1 MTKRLIIFSGAD
13 RVGKSTLIDKLYRA
27 YQGEA
32 MVKHHNAP
40 SRYSS
45 EPYEYYK
52 KDLAEFV
59 VARENVCIWDRGW
72 PCSYILE
79 QHREGTHDHL
89 PEIVDL
95 ELYVMTFGI
104 KVLHVAIEKSWSWS
118 APHHLEE
125 LKLEN
130 ANSSDWWVRNK
141 YINRM
146 REHEKYY
153 KELHYFLNNVT
164 AFPHISHPQE
174 LCGSHE
180 EVKTLYTQTLHF

>member
-27 YQGEA
+27 YQGQA

-40 SRYSS
+40 SRYSE

-52 KDLAEFV
+52 KDLAEFMM
-59 VARENVCIWDRGW
+59 AREEVCIWDRGW

-104 KVLHVAIEKSWSWS
+104 KVLHVAVQKNWSWS

-125 LKLEN
+125 LKSEN
-130 ANSSDWWVRNK
+130 ANVSDWWLRNK

-153 KELHYFLNNVT
+153 KELDYFLNNVT
-164 AFPHISHPQE
+164 AFPHVVHPQN
-174 LCGSHE
+174 LSSSHLE
-180 EVKTLYTQTLHF
+180 AKTLYTQTLNF